1 MGGSRQAVGVGHVG
15 NGLVLGSVLGGG
27 MGGLAVGQVGMAMPS
42 GRNTLWLV
50 VRRGGVCRGGGG

>member
-15 NGLVLGSVLGGG
+15 NGLVLGSVLGGH
-27 MGGLAVGQVGMAMPS
+27 GGLAVGQAGMAMLS